1 MADITNNPTAQPTES
16 NATPAAT
23 GGTPQEERKFT
34 QAEVNQIVADRLARE
49 RKNAPNE
56 STAPTAEEAK
66 MKELEAR
73 EAALSCREYISEKK
87 YPEKLL
93 EVFPTTDRPAFEA
106 SVEKLLKAFP
116 QIIQPSTGV
125 VISTGGEHGGP
136 LGSSGSSLDNLIDS
150 AFSKK
155 GLY

>member
-1 MADITNNPTAQPTES
+1 MADTTKNNTTQPAES

-23 GGTPQEERKFT
+23 GGTQQGERVFT

-49 RKNAPNE
+49 RKGASNE
-56 STAPTAEEAK
+56 PAEPSAEAIRL
-66 MKELEAR
+66 KELEAR
-73 EAALSCREYISEKK
+73 EAALSCREYIAEKK

-93 EVFPTTDRPAFEA
+93 ELFPTTDRKAFEA
-106 SVEKLLKAFP
+106 SVEKLLEAFP
-116 QIIQPSTGV
+116 QIVKPASTGV
-125 VISTGGEHGGP
+125 IVSTGGEFGTG
-136 LGSSGSSLDNLIDS
+136 LDASIDNLINS